1 MAHFEAFGKFKRGL
15 GDRVVLQLQDI
26 APIDVEGY
34 YRRLFAEIDD
44 LRGVMLA
51 TFVAD
56 GLGMEADGGYVAVD
70 WDPFDV
76 ARRIVSV
83 VRECVARKLAG
94 EPLV

>member
-1 MAHFEAFGKFKRGL
+1 
-15 GDRVVLQLQDI
+15 
-26 APIDVEGY
+26 
-34 YRRLFAEIDD
+34 
-44 LRGVMLA
+44 MLA

-56 GLGMEADGGYVAVD
+56 GLGMEANGGYVAVD

-76 ARRIVSV
+76 ARRIVSI